1 MKPRTRISF
10 VVGLAVIAVAGCR
23 TDPHTRAYL
32 NTLHIER
39 RGLEDQIY
47 ALEYDLEILED
58 ELAAEREKNA
68 EFAKQHGHEPAKTAA
83 PRRPLLPLRTPF
95 MKPAVPSKP
104 DDDGPHIDLGEPK
117 IDLGTP
123 QKEAPP
129 PAAPKVE
136 PTSQSKQTPASLRGP
151 AKVKPLVNK
160 SRPREL
166 PAPQDAEPAAPRAF
180 TAAPRSEVGEH
191 APIAQ
196 LYLNPFLTGGADFDG
211 KPGDDGVTVVLEPR
225 TADNEY
231 VPQAGP
237 ISVVLLDPTQVG
249 EAARVAKWDLDVV
262 ESSRFVKNSATAQG
276 LHLQLTWPQRP
287 PQNSKLKMFVRYTTP
302 DGEKLTAEQDIFVT
316 LAEQVSSRWTPKG
329 KRTSFTTATNP
340 SEPTADG
347 TFASARELA
356 EPSVLESQELES
368 RTLEATELE
377 LAAPAQAATEHA
389 QRPRP
394 VWRPER

>member
-1 MKPRTRISF
+1 MKPRTCISF
-10 VVGLAVIAVAGCR
+10 VVGLVALAAAGCR

-58 ELAAEREKNA
+58 ELAAERERNA
-68 EFAKQHGHEPAKTAA
+68 ELAKQLGHEPAKTAA

-95 MKPAVPSKP
+95 MKPSVPSKS

-123 QKEAPP
+123 QQEAPP

-136 PTSQSKQTPASLRGP
+136 PTAQFKQTPTSLRGP
-151 AKVKPLVNK
+151 AKVKPLANK
-160 SRPREL
+160 SRPREF
-166 PAPQDAEPAAPRAF
+166 PAPPDAEPAAPREY
-180 TAAPRSEVGEH
+180 TAALRSDAAERG
-191 APIAQ
+191 PITQ

-225 TADNEY
+225 SADNEY
-231 VPQAGP
+231 MPQAGP
-237 ISVVLLDPTQVG
+237 ISVVLLDPVQAG

-262 ESSRFVKNSATAQG
+262 ESSRFVKNSSTAQG
-276 LHLQLTWPQRP
+276 LHLQLAWPQRP
-287 PQNSKLKMFVRYTTP
+287 PQNSKLKLFVRYTTP
-302 DGEKLTAEQDIFVT
+302 DGEKLNAEQDIFVT

-329 KRTSFTTATNP
+329 KRTSFTHATNP
-340 SEPTADG
+340 SEPTAGD
-347 TFASARELA
+347 TSPPARELA
-356 EPSVLESQELES
+356 EPSNLEPRELAAS
-368 RTLEATELE
+368 ELE
-377 LAAPAQAATEHA
+377 LAAPAQAEPVNGHA
-389 QRPRP
+389 RRPRP